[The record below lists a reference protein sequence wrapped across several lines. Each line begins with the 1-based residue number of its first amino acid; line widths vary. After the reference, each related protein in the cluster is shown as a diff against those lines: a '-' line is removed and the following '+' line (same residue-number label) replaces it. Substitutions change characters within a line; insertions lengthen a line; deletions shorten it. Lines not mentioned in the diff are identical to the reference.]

1 MSTIRVPPDRYWV
14 TSLRAGTAASVAA
27 SQARH
32 AEITED
38 VNFLLSTGATAED
51 VAARLDTTVGA
62 LARRFYRHG
71 QPDLARGFNRAEKA
85 TQRMRDDA

>member
-1 MSTIRVPPDRYWV
+1 MTAIRVPPDRYWV

-38 VNFLLSTGATAED
+38 VTWLLDTGVTAED
-51 VAARLDTTVGA
+51 VATRLDTTVGA

-71 QPDLARGFNRAEKA
+71 QTDLARRFNRAEKA
-85 TQRMRDDA
+85 SRAHRRAS